1 MDGEPIPSRKT
12 RVDAA
17 RNRARLLETAKAA
30 FAAKG
35 SNASLD
41 EIARAARVGAG
52 TLYRHFPTRDAL
64 IEAVYLNETQQLA
77 DAARQ
82 LAASQ
87 PPVEALRQWL
97 RLFVDYIATKR
108 VMAEPLGTLAG
119 GPSALYAT
127 STALVTAALRLLVD
141 RAVAG
146 GEIRLDLDP
155 LDLLRALAGVANT
168 GAGPNAEHSARQL
181 VDILIAGL
189 QAPRTPLPQG
199 EEGARA
205 EGVGR

>member
-1 MDGEPIPSRKT
+1 MADDGEPIPSRKT
-12 RVDAA
+12 RADAA
-17 RNRARLLETAKAA
+17 RNRTRLLETAKAA

-41 EIARAARVGAG
+41 EIARAAGLGAG

-82 LAASQ
+82 LAVAR

-108 VMAEPLGTLAG
+108 VMAEPLGTLVG

-127 STALVTAALRLLVD
+127 STALVTQALHLLVD
-141 RAVAG
+141 RAVAS
-146 GEIRLDLDP
+146 GEIRLGLDP

-168 GAGPNAEHSARQL
+168 GAGPHAEQGARQL

-189 QAPRTPLPQG
+189 RAP
-199 EEGARA
+199 A
-205 EGVGR
+205 

>member
-1 MDGEPIPSRKT
+1 MADDSEPIPLRKT

-17 RNRARLLETAKAA
+17 RNRARLLDTAKAA

-41 EIARAARVGAG
+41 EIARTAGVGAG

-77 DAARQ
+77 DAATQ
-82 LAASQ
+82 LAASH
-87 PPVEALRQWL
+87 PPVEALREWM

-108 VMAEPLGTLAG
+108 VMAEALGSLIG
-119 GPSALYAT
+119 GTSALYAT
-127 STALVTAALRLLVD
+127 STALVTTALTMLTG
-141 RAVAG
+141 RAVAS
-146 GEIRLDLDP
+146 GEIRLELDP
-155 LDLLRALAGVANT
+155 LDLLRAVAGVANT
-168 GAGPNAEHSARQL
+168 GACSSTEQSAKQL

-189 QAPRTPLPQG
+189 RAPTHMP
-199 EEGARA
+199 
-205 EGVGR
+205 